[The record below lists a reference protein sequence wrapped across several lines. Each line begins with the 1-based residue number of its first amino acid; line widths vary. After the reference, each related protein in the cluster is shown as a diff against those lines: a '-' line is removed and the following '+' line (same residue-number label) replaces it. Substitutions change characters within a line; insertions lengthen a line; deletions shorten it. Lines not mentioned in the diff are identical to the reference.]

1 MEPENLPFLWKDASA
16 AAVLLSSGKSGE
28 QDIALVRR
36 LATDASARYPQL
48 LNLRFTPISLPL
60 ERLENWAHLMA
71 ADAIRQWRTRS
82 SEEDPAIAV
91 FLAELGLA
99 RADGTVPLLDELRQA
114 GTDTPLKQELN
125 DRIQDLHTQLSQGT
139 VAASNI
145 QAWLEQEV
153 AKLSDWFAQVPLDT
167 SVLFG
172 SPADAAGCSIKLQLY
187 APTLHTK
194 TLEKLKTCFTLL
206 RRLGSKVILQQL
218 GLLTQSFQ
226 EIRADYEVQRR
237 ESLRRENSAW
247 RAYDNLTTQ
256 PTPKWSLAKRVQF
269 DWKATLRA
277 LNLAYCCKLE
287 AETYALAS
295 QLVGDLIQQTHRYSV
310 ALHQTD
316 TLLAH
321 LQKWFLEHC
330 PLESTFPSLLRS
342 FLAERLNPLD
352 LRRELEQWTG
362 HPLEQW
368 GITATLKPELL
379 REQILARVRP
389 VCLDVYGE
397 CCTAIALDAIPPTD
411 LMEDGRSDPPTVPLN
426 VS

>member
-1 MEPENLPFLWKDASA
+1 
-16 AAVLLSSGKSGE
+16 
-28 QDIALVRR
+28 
-36 LATDASARYPQL
+36 
-48 LNLRFTPISLPL
+48 
-60 ERLENWAHLMA
+60 
-71 ADAIRQWRTRS
+71 
-82 SEEDPAIAV
+82 
-91 FLAELGLA
+91 
-99 RADGTVPLLDELRQA
+99 
-114 GTDTPLKQELN
+114 
-125 DRIQDLHTQLSQGT
+125 
-139 VAASNI
+139 
-145 QAWLEQEV
+145 
-153 AKLSDWFAQVPLDT
+153 
-167 SVLFG
+167 
-172 SPADAAGCSIKLQLY
+172 
-187 APTLHTK
+187 
-194 TLEKLKTCFTLL
+194 
-206 RRLGSKVILQQL
+206 
-218 GLLTQSFQ
+218 
-226 EIRADYEVQRR
+226 
-237 ESLRRENSAW
+237 
-247 RAYDNLTTQ
+247 
-256 PTPKWSLAKRVQF
+256 
-269 DWKATLRA
+269 
-277 LNLAYCCKLE
+277 
-287 AETYALAS
+287 
-295 QLVGDLIQQTHRYSV
+295 LIQQTHRYSV